1 MLESL
6 FLDRGSDNRRP
17 TLLRKGHDGP
27 RSRVVSGSMS
37 DDNINKLF
45 EKHGTQNIALNGI
58 AEKAVAQGW
67 NKEQAGAAQNRPII
81 LVVLPGLRV

>member
-1 MLESL
+1 MLKLLSL
-6 FLDRGSDNRRP
+6 DKGSDNRRP

-27 RSRVVSGSMS
+27 RSRVASGMS